1 MSCLYQCLV
10 ILFLHATLN
19 ILARYIHLFSTHSVL
34 VCQFQDTM
42 LRNLSVFHI
51 LKSFSCLTKPCPRK
65 VIFWAKP
72 ESTKMGNI
80 NMPTPPLAQLWCY
93 LFAFNFGCNENVNSL
108 HPRELVIVY
117 YVLQAKYHSSFGISS
132 PDSLSHFFLIQLEV
146 LFLFSIMALQR
157 EEKRL
162 FWDYSLCR
170 SQLSALLVYPIP
182 YYSLFFKLPFK
193 IDPYL

>member
-1 MSCLYQCLV
+1 
-10 ILFLHATLN
+10 
-19 ILARYIHLFSTHSVL
+19 
-34 VCQFQDTM
+34 
-42 LRNLSVFHI
+42 
-51 LKSFSCLTKPCPRK
+51 
-65 VIFWAKP
+65 
-72 ESTKMGNI
+72 MGNI

-146 LFLFSIMALQR
+146 LFLFSIMARQR

-182 YYSLFFKLPFK
+182 YYSLFLNSLSKQFRICKYRQNSLRQASPIARIMNTGLCPKSRTTVHHYIIIGVLNIQAHFCLEH
-193 IDPYL
+193 ILEFLLNYIVFLQ